1 MIIQLNIN
9 MIKKKK
15 TYEQIKDY
23 LNAKKQKR
31 RQETQKKT
39 KRHPKKKV
47 LNQEYENTKDSPL
60 VF

>member
-1 MIIQLNIN
+1 

-47 LNQEYENTKDSPL
+47 LNKEYENTKDSPL